1 MPIGL
6 IERGFGVMTAGVAR
20 EPYAIHYPKPR
31 YGLCDSTRLGCM
43 ARAFGGLLGD
53 LSMSRGWCCPLWA
66 SEPRE
71 RVLSL
76 ALGGDLRDGGGAYH
90 PAHLLTDW
98 APSHCAALSAYSGLH
113 IGDRC
118 DDFKSQPT
126 FGAGT
131 AYGHLTDG
139 DDRGVLEVKPLHI
152 LCV

>member
-1 MPIGL
+1 
-6 IERGFGVMTAGVAR
+6 
-20 EPYAIHYPKPR
+20 
-31 YGLCDSTRLGCM
+31 M

-98 APSHCAALSAYSGLH
+98 APSHCATLSAYSGLH

-139 DDRGVLEVKPLHI
+139 DDRGVLEVKPFGL